1 MRFQDEFYFRK
12 KVILIKGLNKIQLGK
27 LILIKGLNKIQ
38 LGKLSKLNYF
48 HPLDVSEYLSM

>member
-12 KVILIKGLNKIQLGK
+12 KV
-27 LILIKGLNKIQ
+27 ILIKGLNKIQ